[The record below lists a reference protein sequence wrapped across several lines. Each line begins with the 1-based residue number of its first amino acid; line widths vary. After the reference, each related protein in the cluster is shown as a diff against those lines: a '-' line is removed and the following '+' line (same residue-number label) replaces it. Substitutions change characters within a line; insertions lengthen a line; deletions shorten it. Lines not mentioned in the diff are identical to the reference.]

1 MQKHGLIDPLLDSF
15 VFLFKLPNL
24 VMQFLIL
31 LLLRI
36 LLRLLILHSPHQ
48 LENQIL
54 LLLQRSL
61 QSLLLLSIL
70 LDRSLYIIIVQL
82 LLVLSLFNLIR
93 LKLLKLG

>member
-1 MQKHGLIDPLLDSF
+1 
-15 VFLFKLPNL
+15 
-24 VMQFLIL
+24 MQFLIL

-48 LENQIL
+48 LEDQVL